1 MDLTRAIAA
10 RSEHRQNP
18 PPCRSANRW
27 SVFSFIGAQP
37 SQGRSLFLEQLIE
50 LFRHERRRHRRGG
63 RAKAAPLFRQRSNI
77 HTSQRPLCATSGH
90 RQPDGIA
97 MSAIVRTTDSS
108 QTLRHVRSVP
118 RTDIPARFPIAR
130 KRGHMASGDTWRFGA
145 RVPLARGRMRVKE
158 LAGKTVF
165 VTGAASGIGLG
176 IATAF
181 AQAGAKVMLCD
192 IEEAALSAALKQLR
206 LTNVDVDGVKADV
219 SLRAELV
226 AAAEATTARYGKVH
240 ILVNN
245 AGVGGGGPY
254 GAWTDASWDW
264 TMGVNLMATIWGIE
278 IFGPLIEEHG
288 EGGHIVS
295 TASIAGLISGE
306 SNAYNVSKYGV
317 VALSEGLRRELAPR
331 GIGVSVLCPGF
342 IRTQIMNSR
351 HNLPKRFEGA
361 VRALPTSGPLAEQ
374 INMVRERVSQGIDPI
389 YAGELVREGVEKD
402 WPYIFTDLEFEPMIE
417 ARFAAIKQGFDHI
430 RGRNPKR

>member
-1 MDLTRAIAA
+1 M
-10 RSEHRQNP
+10 
-18 PPCRSANRW
+18 
-27 SVFSFIGAQP
+27 
-37 SQGRSLFLEQLIE
+37 
-50 LFRHERRRHRRGG
+50 
-63 RAKAAPLFRQRSNI
+63 
-77 HTSQRPLCATSGH
+77 
-90 RQPDGIA
+90 
-97 MSAIVRTTDSS
+97 
-108 QTLRHVRSVP
+108 
-118 RTDIPARFPIAR
+118 
-130 KRGHMASGDTWRFGA
+130 
-145 RVPLARGRMRVKE
+145 KE
-158 LAGKTVF
+158 LAGKTAF

-192 IEEAALSAALKQLR
+192 IEEAALSAAVEQLR
-206 LTNVDVDGVKADV
+206 RTNADVDGVKADV
-219 SLRAELV
+219 SFKVELA
-226 AAAEATTARYGKVH
+226 AAAEATMARYGKVH

-254 GAWTDASWDW
+254 GTWTEASWNW

-278 IFGPLIEEHG
+278 LFGPLIEHHG

-295 TASIAGLISGE
+295 TASIAGLISGS

-351 HNLPKRFEGA
+351 RNLPRRFAEA
-361 VRALPTSGPLAEQ
+361 FRPMPTAGPLAEQ
-374 INMVRERVSQGIDPI
+374 VMMIRERVSQGIDPI
-389 YAGELVREGVEKD
+389 YVGELVREGVEKD
-402 WPYIFTDLEFEPMIE
+402 LPYIFTDLEFEPMIE